1 MVQLLKGGK
10 IMSTRTTATIVN
22 IRGKKMVEMFV
33 TAMYWGSETKV
44 VPYDEAK
51 AAYYNHEGLYGWDAI
66 TTRNILRSL
75 FRDSQ

>member
-1 MVQLLKGGK
+1 
-10 IMSTRTTATIVN
+10 
-22 IRGKKMVEMFV
+22 MVEMFV